1 MHENKR
7 RRKYICILKHVLGN
21 LRIILYRST
30 RDCLICSHAI
40 EQWARV
46 GCNGRSRARLLP
58 ATCKPGSHQLSRREY
73 FYLLVNSGVHVLA
86 FRMIMSDLM
95 DYNHTSKYH

>member
-1 MHENKR
+1 MHIEA
-7 RRKYICILKHVLGN
+7 CIGN

-58 ATCKPGSHQLSRREY
+58 ARHCTCKPGSA
-73 FYLLVNSGVHVLA
+73 SGNKLK
-86 FRMIMSDLM
+86 L
-95 DYNHTSKYH
+95 